1 MTMPKILIILTSN
14 DTLGDNR
21 NCTGFYYEEMA
32 APYIIFTDGG
42 FSVELASIS
51 GGTPP
56 YDPDSLS
63 SAAEER
69 PASVERFLT
78 DQAAM
83 KKLANTIALTQVQ
96 PLDYEALLLVGG
108 HGAMVDFP
116 DNPTLVALVNALHA
130 RHGIISALC
139 HGTAGL
145 IGAANPDNTP
155 LVKNRHI
162 SSFTNEEENY
172 TPKGKMLPFLLENRL
187 RELGAIFESSLPF
200 EPCIV
205 QDGNIVT
212 GQNPASSKGVA
223 ETVIQLLKGQS
234 NRHSASAA

>member
-1 MTMPKILIILTSN
+1 MTAPTILMLLTSN
-14 DTLGDNR
+14 NTLGESHH
-21 NCTGFYYEEMA
+21 CTGFYYEEMA
-32 APYIIFTDGG
+32 TPYSIFTDQG
-42 FSVELASIS
+42 FTVELASIH

-56 YDPDSLS
+56 YDPDSLPPTT
-63 SAAEER
+63 AER
-69 PASVERFLT
+69 PASVQHFLT

-83 KKLANTIALTQVQ
+83 KKLANTIALPNVHAAKY
-96 PLDYEALLLVGG
+96 DALLLVGG

-116 DNPTLVALVNALHA
+116 DNPMLSTLVSTLHA
-130 RHGIISALC
+130 RHAIISALC
-139 HGTAGL
+139 HGPAGL
-145 IGAANPDNTP
+145 IGAVNPDNTP

-162 SSFTNEEENY
+162 NSFTNEEENY

-200 EPCIV
+200 KPCIV